1 MIASGMRSYHLIKKM
16 SMINRDEFAE
26 SQIHHVLGV
35 LGLDSAYPMLCLNC
49 NTNLTVW
56 EISKLKTLLA
66 FFAVSASLCGG
77 HILIYAMRC
86 RNLEFNLDQWGR
98 FHIF

>member
-1 MIASGMRSYHLIKKM
+1 MISH
-16 SMINRDEFAE
+16 DEFAE
-26 SQIHHVLGV
+26 SQIHSRLAGFGV

-56 EISKLKTLLA
+56 EISKLKTFLA
-66 FFAVSASLCGG
+66 FFAVSASLFGG

-86 RNLEFNLDQWGR
+86 RNLEFNRDQWGISR
-98 FHIF
+98 IF